1 MCGLGHGYSS
11 YNLNSFKGV
20 IYGLYKGVFM
30 KGDTRS
36 LDYRSFEDTYAGS
49 PLCTTGPVFS
59 SLGQQGGNTKQSDN
73 HGSLV
78 QALIIKRFPIKTLVH
93 QSMFY
98 MQKVLA
104 PQQPQSALIES
115 LQSIRAIRILDPNSH
130 VFPPQPTGATYPVQ
144 FSRNPYKPFGS
155 CV

>member
-1 MCGLGHGYSS
+1 
-11 YNLNSFKGV
+11 
-20 IYGLYKGVFM
+20 M

-36 LDYRSFEDTYAGS
+36 LDYRSFEDIYAGS

-73 HGSLV
+73 HALLV
-78 QALIIKRFPIKTLVH
+78 QALIIKRFPIKTLVP
-93 QSMFY
+93 QGMFY

-104 PQQPQSALIES
+104 LQQPQSTLIQS
-115 LQSIRAIRILDPNSH
+115 LQSIRTIRILDPNSH
-130 VFPPQPTGATYPVQ
+130 VFPPQPTAARYPVHY
-144 FSRNPYKPFGS
+144 SCNPYKPFGS